1 MNIGNILNNE
11 ILDKILKSGP
21 KLITVLTPV
30 AFFIKFL
37 IQYFN
42 SVSYSYFYKIPD
54 KYFNEVNWKKVF
66 EDILIF
72 ILGVFLPIFLIFIIS
87 KEIDTNEKINFI
99 IFIYIFMLIFFASF
113 IECMRIGLKYRED
126 LIKEKT
132 YKDIYSV
139 YLSLFITGMIV
150 VEIIIFMNIKNTV
163 IEYTTYFSLFITLIF
178 IIKIPINLIIIVSK
192 NRNIEYSKYYEVYS
206 KENINYAVI
215 YDYGDKILATKCCI
229 LKNKKE
235 LYLFL
240 NQYII
245 ENKDKILFN
254 CYEFD
259 SVYRCI
265 DNEIYTNPVKKFKF
279 YPIVRKIYSF
289 MNKNNF

>member
-1 MNIGNILNNE
+1 MNIDNILNNE
-11 ILDKILKSGP
+11 ILDKLLKSGP
-21 KLITVLTPV
+21 KLITVLTPI

-72 ILGVFLPIFLIFIIS
+72 ITGVFLPIFLIFIIS
-87 KEIDTNEKINFI
+87 KEIDANEKINLI
-99 IFIYIFMLIFFASF
+99 IYIYFFMLIFFASF

-126 LIKEKT
+126 LINKKI

-139 YLSLFITGMIV
+139 YLSLFFTGIV
-150 VEIIIFMNIKNTV
+150 IIDIIIYMKYNKMILKYITLFLI
-163 IEYTTYFSLFITLIF
+163 FITLIF
-178 IIKIPINLIIIVSK
+178 IIKIPINLITIASK
-192 NRNIEYSKYYEVYS
+192 NRNIKYSKYYEVYS

-215 YDYGDKILATKCCI
+215 YDYGDKILATKCCVI
-229 LKNKKE
+229 ENKKE

-240 NQYII
+240 NYYII
-245 ENKDKILFN
+245 EQKEKILFN

-259 SVYRCI
+259 SIYRCI
-265 DNEIYTNPVKKFKF
+265 DNERYTNPEIKSKF
-279 YPIVRKIYSF
+279 YFIVKIIYSF
-289 MNKNNF
+289 LNKKNL